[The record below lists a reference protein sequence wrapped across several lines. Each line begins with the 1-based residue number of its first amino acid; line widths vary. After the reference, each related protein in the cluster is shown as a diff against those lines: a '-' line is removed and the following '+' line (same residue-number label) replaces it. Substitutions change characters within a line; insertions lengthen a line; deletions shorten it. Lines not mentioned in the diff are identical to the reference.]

1 MPNFSYRAVDQE
13 GKSVRG
19 NIEANNL
26 LDLETRLAQIGLDLI
41 SSTQKK
47 ESSFQHGSKKVSK
60 QELITF
66 CFQMEQLAKA
76 GVPLLDG
83 LTDLRDSLP
92 QGGLR
97 RVVADLVR
105 DIQGGKKFSESMAVH
120 PHAFNEVTVSLVEA
134 GESSGKLAEVF
145 GKLTETLKWEDE
157 LSAKTKKLI
166 MYPAFAGTVV
176 TGVALFLLVYL
187 VPQLAGFIKNMSQGN
202 LPWQTA
208 LMLNLSDFIRERW
221 YVLLVTPPTLIFL
234 VVMYA
239 RSGEK
244 ARYRLDGILLRLWG
258 IGPILNKI
266 IIARFAGFFA
276 MMYAAGVT
284 VLDCMEISERIV
296 GNRVIAATLRR
307 VREQIMEGKG
317 ITESFQMTGLFPP
330 LVIRM
335 LKIGETTGQLDTA
348 LKNVNY
354 FYDREVK
361 ESIEQ
366 MQAMIEPAMT
376 VILGLM
382 LGSIMAAVLG
392 PIYDVISKLKI

>member
-1 MPNFSYRAVDQE
+1 MANYSYKAVDHE
-13 GKSVRG
+13 GKIVRG
-19 NIEANNL
+19 DIEANNL
-26 LDLETRLAQIGLDLI
+26 LDLETRLAQISLDLVTA
-41 SSTQKK
+41 TQKK
-47 ESSFQHGSKKVSK
+47 ERAFQSGSKKVTK

-76 GVPLLDG
+76 GVPILDG

-92 QGGLR
+92 QSGLR
-97 RVVADLVR
+97 RVVADVVQ
-105 DIQGGKKFSESMAVH
+105 DIQGGKKFSEAMAVH
-120 PHAFNEVTVSLVEA
+120 PKVFNEVTVSLVEA

-157 LSAKTKKLI
+157 LAARTKKLI

-187 VPQLAGFIKNMSQGN
+187 VPQLAGFIKNMTQGQ
-202 LPWQTA
+202 LPWQTE
-208 LMLNLSDFIRERW
+208 LMLNLSEFIVARW
-221 YVLLVTPPTLIFL
+221 YVLLATPPTLVFL
-234 VVMYA
+234 IVIYA

-244 ARYRLDGILLRLWG
+244 ARYRLDGIKLRFWAV
-258 IGPILNKI
+258 GPILNKI

-276 MMYAAGVT
+276 MMYTAGVT
-284 VLDCMEISERIV
+284 VLDAMEISERIV
-296 GNRVIAATLRR
+296 GNRVIAATLHR

-335 LKIGETTGQLDTA
+335 LKIGETTGQLDVA

-361 ESIEQ
+361 EAIEQ
-366 MQAMIEPAMT
+366 LQAMIEPAMT
-376 VILGLM
+376 VVLGLM

-392 PIYDVISKLKI
+392 PIYDVISKMKF

>member
-1 MPNFSYRAVDQE
+1 MANYSYKAVDNE
-13 GKSVRG
+13 GKIVRG
-19 NIEANNL
+19 DIEANNL
-26 LDLETRLAQIGLDLI
+26 LDLETRLAQISLDLLTA
-41 SSTQKK
+41 TQKK
-47 ESSFQHGSKKVSK
+47 ERAFQSGSKKVTK

-76 GVPLLDG
+76 GVPILDG

-92 QGGLR
+92 QSGLR
-97 RVVADLVR
+97 RVVADVVQ
-105 DIQGGKKFSESMAVH
+105 DIQGGKKFSEAMAVH
-120 PHAFNEVTVSLVEA
+120 PKVFNEVTVSLVEA

-145 GKLTETLKWEDE
+145 GKLTETFKWEDE
-157 LSAKTKKLI
+157 LAARTKKLI

-187 VPQLAGFIKNMSQGN
+187 VPQLAGFIKNMTQGQ
-202 LPWQTA
+202 LPWQTQ
-208 LMLNLSDFIRERW
+208 LMLNLSDFIIARW
-221 YVLLVTPPTLIFL
+221 YVLLTTPPLMVFL

-244 ARYRLDGILLRLWG
+244 ARYRLDGIKLRLWA

-276 MMYAAGVT
+276 MMYTAGVT
-284 VLDCMEISERIV
+284 VLDAMEISERIV
-296 GNRVIAATLRR
+296 GNRVIAATLHR

-335 LKIGETTGQLDTA
+335 LKIGETTGQLDVA

-361 ESIEQ
+361 EAIEQ
-366 MQAMIEPAMT
+366 LQAMIEPAMT
-376 VILGLM
+376 VVLGLM

-392 PIYDVISKLKI
+392 PIYDVISKMKF

>member
-1 MPNFSYRAVDQE
+1 MASFSYKAVDQE
-13 GKSVRG
+13 GKIVRG
-19 NIEANNL
+19 NIDANNL
-26 LDLETRLAQIGLDLI
+26 LDLETRLAQINLDLLTA
-41 SSTQKK
+41 SQKK
-47 ESSFQHGSKKVSK
+47 EKSFQSGSKNVSK

-66 CFQMEQLAKA
+66 CFQMEQLSKA
-76 GVPLLDG
+76 GVPILDG
-83 LTDLRDSLP
+83 LADLRDSLP
-92 QGGLR
+92 QSGLR
-97 RVVADLVR
+97 RVVAGLVQ

-120 PHAFNEVTVSLVEA
+120 SKVFNEVTVSLVEA

-145 GKLTETLKWEDE
+145 GKLTTTLKWEDE
-157 LSAKTKKLI
+157 LAARTKKLI

-176 TGVALFLLVYL
+176 TGVAIFLLVFL
-187 VPQLAGFIKNMSQGN
+187 VPQLAGFIKNMSQGH
-202 LPWQTA
+202 LPWQTE
-208 LMLNLSDFIRERW
+208 LMLNLSDLLRERW
-221 YVLLVTPPTLIFL
+221 YILISTPPALIFL
-234 VVMYA
+234 LVIYA

-244 ARYRLDGILLRLWG
+244 ARYRLDGIVLRLWA

-276 MMYAAGVT
+276 MMYTAGVT
-284 VLDCMEISERIV
+284 VLDAMEISERIV
-296 GNRVIAATLRR
+296 GNRVIAATLHR

-335 LKIGETTGQLDTA
+335 LKIGETTGQLDIA
-348 LKNVNY
+348 LQNVNY

-361 ESIEQ
+361 EAIEQ
-366 MQAMIEPAMT
+366 LQAMIEPAMT

>member
-1 MPNFSYRAVDQE
+1 MANFSYRAVDQE

-19 NIEANNL
+19 NIEASNL
-26 LDLETRLAQIGLDLI
+26 LELETRLAQIGLDLV
-41 SSTQKK
+41 TAVQKK
-47 ESSFQHGSKKVSK
+47 ETALQGGSKKVSK

-92 QGGLR
+92 QSGLR

-120 PHAFNEVTVSLVEA
+120 PKVFNEVTVSLVEA

-157 LSAKTKKLI
+157 LAARTKKLI

-176 TGVALFLLVYL
+176 LGVALFLLVYL
-187 VPQLAGFIKNMSQGN
+187 VPQLAGFIKNMSQGD

-208 LMLNLSDFIRERW
+208 LMLNLSTFIRERW
-221 YVLLVTPPTLIFL
+221 YVLLSTPPTLLFL
-234 VVMYA
+234 LVMYA

-244 ARYRLDGILLRLWG
+244 ARYRLDGILLRLWA

-266 IIARFAGFFA
+266 IIARFSGFFA

-284 VLDCMEISERIV
+284 VLDGMEISERIV
-296 GNRVIAATLRR
+296 GNRVIAATIRR

-335 LKIGETTGQLDTA
+335 LKIGETTGQLDVA

-361 ESIEQ
+361 EAIEQ
-366 MQAMIEPAMT
+366 LQAMIEPTMT
-376 VILGLM
+376 VVLGLL

>member
-19 NIEANNL
+19 NIEADNL
-26 LDLETRLAQIGLDLI
+26 LDLETRLAQTGLDLVT
-41 SSTQKK
+41 SKQKK
-47 ESSFQHGSKKVSK
+47 ESSLQRGSKKVSK

-83 LTDLRDSLP
+83 LTDLRDSLA

-120 PHAFNEVTVSLVEA
+120 PQAFNEVTVSLVEA

-221 YVLLVTPPTLIFL
+221 YVLLITPPTLIFL